1 MRVDFSMEFKAIL
14 FDLDGTLLD
23 TLEDLGNSVNRVL
36 AERGFPTHDLDR
48 YRYFVGDGAMMMI
61 TRALPKQKRKN
72 DVIQACVDEF
82 KKDYSK
88 NWKVKT
94 RLYDGI
100 AEMLDELKARNL
112 KLAVLSNKPHQFTK
126 QSVDKLLSNWRF
138 EIVLGQRDAV
148 PRKPSPE
155 GALEI
160 AEHLNTKPENIIYLG
175 DSDVDMQTAV
185 AAGMFPVGVLWG
197 FRSAKELKDSGAKAL
212 VERPSEVLSLLR

>member
-1 MRVDFSMEFKAIL
+1 MRVDFFMQFKAIL

-36 AERGFPTHDLDR
+36 AEKGFPTHDLDR
-48 YRYFVGDGAMMMI
+48 YRYFVGDGALMLI

-72 DVIQACVDEF
+72 DVIQACFDAF
-82 KKDYSK
+82 QQDYSQ

-100 AEMLDELKARNL
+100 AEMLDELVTRNL
-112 KLAVLSNKPHQFTK
+112 KLAVLSNKPHKFTK

-138 EIVLGQRDAV
+138 TIVLGQRDEV

-160 AEHLNTKPENIIYLG
+160 AGHLNTEPENILYLG
-175 DSDVDMQTAV
+175 DSSVDMQTAV
-185 AAGMFPVGVLWG
+185 AAGMFPAGVLWG
-197 FRSAKELKDSGAKAL
+197 FRSAKELNDSGAKAL
-212 VERPSEVLSLLR
+212 LERPLEIISLLN

>member
-1 MRVDFSMEFKAIL
+1 MRVDFLMQFKAIL

-23 TLEDLGNSVNRVL
+23 TLEDLGNSVNRLL

-72 DVIQACVDEF
+72 DVIQACVDAF
-82 KKDYSK
+82 QKDYSQ
-88 NWKVKT
+88 NWNVKT

-100 AEMLDELKARNL
+100 AEMLDELTARKLN
-112 KLAVLSNKPHQFTK
+112 LAVLSNKPHKFTK
-126 QSVDKLLSNWRF
+126 QCVDALLLNWRF
-138 EIVLGQRDAV
+138 KIVLGQRDEV

-160 AEHLNTKPENIIYLG
+160 AENLNTKPEKILYLG
-175 DSDVDMQTAV
+175 DSSVDMETAV
-185 AAGMFPVGVLWG
+185 AAGMFPAGVLWG
-197 FRSAKELKDSGAKAL
+197 FRSSKELKDAGAKAL
-212 VERPSEVLSLLR
+212 LERPLEILSLLG

>member
-1 MRVDFSMEFKAIL
+1 MQFKVIL

-36 AERGFPTHDLDR
+36 AKKGFPTHDLDR
-48 YRYFVGDGAMMMI
+48 YRYFVGDGALMLI

-72 DVIQACVDEF
+72 DVIQACVDAF
-82 KKDYSK
+82 QLDYSQ

-100 AEMLDELKARNL
+100 AEMLDELVTRNL
-112 KLAVLSNKPHQFTK
+112 KLAVLSNKPHIFTK
-126 QSVDKLLSNWRF
+126 QSVDNLLSNWRF

-160 AEHLNTKPENIIYLG
+160 VENLNTKPENVLYLG
-175 DSDVDMQTAV
+175 DSAVDMQTAV

-197 FRSAKELKDSGAKAL
+197 FRSMKELQDAGAKVL
-212 VERPSEVLSLLR
+212 IERPSEVLPLLR

>member
-1 MRVDFSMEFKAIL
+1 MQFKAIL

-36 AERGFPTHDLDR
+36 AEKEFPTHDLDL
-48 YRYFVGDGAMMMI
+48 YRYFVGDGALMLI

-72 DVIQACVDEF
+72 DVIQACVDAF
-82 KKDYSK
+82 QQDYSQ

-100 AEMLDELKARNL
+100 AEMLDELVTRNL
-112 KLAVLSNKPHQFTK
+112 KLAVLSNKPHRFTK

-160 AEHLNTKPENIIYLG
+160 AEHLSIKPENILYLG
-175 DSDVDMQTAV
+175 DSAVDMQTAV

-197 FRSAKELKDSGAKAL
+197 FRSAKELNDSGAKAL
-212 VERPSEVLSLLR
+212 LERPLEVLSFLR

>member
-1 MRVDFSMEFKAIL
+1 MQFKVIL

-36 AERGFPTHDLDR
+36 AKKGFPTHDLDR
-48 YRYFVGDGAMMMI
+48 YRYFVGDGALMLI

-72 DVIQACVDEF
+72 DVIQACIDAF
-82 KKDYSK
+82 QLDYSQ

-100 AEMLDELKARNL
+100 AEMLDELVTRNL
-112 KLAVLSNKPHQFTK
+112 KLAVLSNKPHIFTK
-126 QSVDKLLSNWRF
+126 QSVDHLLSNWRF

-160 AEHLNTKPENIIYLG
+160 AKHLNAKPENVLYLG
-175 DSDVDMQTAV
+175 DSAVDMQTAV
-185 AAGMFPVGVLWG
+185 AAGMFPAGVLWG
-197 FRSAKELKDSGAKAL
+197 FRSMKELQDAGAKTL
-212 VERPSEVLSLLR
+212 IEQPSEVLSLLR

>member
-1 MRVDFSMEFKAIL
+1 MQFKVIL

-36 AERGFPTHDLDR
+36 AEKEFPTHDLDL
-48 YRYFVGDGAMMMI
+48 YRYFVGDGALMLI

-72 DVIQACVDEF
+72 DVIQACVDAF
-82 KKDYSK
+82 QQDYSQ

-100 AEMLDELKARNL
+100 SEMLDELVTRNL
-112 KLAVLSNKPHQFTK
+112 KLAVLSNKPHKFTK

-160 AEHLNTKPENIIYLG
+160 AEHLSIKPENILYLG
-175 DSDVDMQTAV
+175 DSAVDMQTAL
-185 AAGMFPVGVLWG
+185 AAGMFPAGVLWG
-197 FRSAKELKDSGAKAL
+197 FRSMKELQDAGAKAL
-212 VERPSEVLSLLR
+212 IERPLEVLSLLH

>member
-1 MRVDFSMEFKAIL
+1 MRVNFSMEFKAIL

-23 TLEDLGNSVNRVL
+23 TLDDLGNSVNRVL
-36 AERGFPTHDLDR
+36 AERGFQTHDLDR

-61 TRALPKQKRKN
+61 TRVLPKQKRKN
-72 DVIQACVDEF
+72 DVIQACVDAF
-82 KKDYSK
+82 QKDYSQ

-100 AEMLDELKARNL
+100 AEMLDELVTQNL
-112 KLAVLSNKPHQFTK
+112 KLAVLSNKPHKFTK
-126 QSVDKLLSNWRF
+126 QCVDELLSNWTF

-160 AEHLNTKPENIIYLG
+160 AEHLNAKPENLLYLG

-185 AAGMFPVGVLWG
+185 AAGMFPAGVLWG
-197 FRSAKELKDSGAKAL
+197 FRSMKELKDAGAKAL
-212 VERPSEVLSLLR
+212 IERPSEILSLLS

>member
-1 MRVDFSMEFKAIL
+1 MRVDFSMQFKAIL

-36 AERGFPTHDLDR
+36 AEKEFPTHDLDL
-48 YRYFVGDGAMMMI
+48 YRYFVGDGALMLI
-61 TRALPKQKRKN
+61 TRALPKQKRKTE
-72 DVIQACVDEF
+72 VIQACVDAF
-82 KKDYSK
+82 QQDYSQ

-94 RLYDGI
+94 KLYDGI
-100 AEMLDELKARNL
+100 AEMLDELVTRNL
-112 KLAVLSNKPHQFTK
+112 KLAVLSNKPHKFTK

-160 AEHLNTKPENIIYLG
+160 AEHLNTKPENILYLG
-175 DSDVDMQTAV
+175 DSAVDIQTAT
-185 AAGMFPVGVLWG
+185 AAGMFPAGVLWG
-197 FRSAKELKDSGAKAL
+197 FRSAKELNDAGAKAL
-212 VERPSEVLSLLR
+212 LERPLEVLSLLR

>member
-1 MRVDFSMEFKAIL
+1 MQFKAIL

-36 AERGFPTHDLDR
+36 AERGFPTHDLDL
-48 YRYFVGDGAMMMI
+48 YRYFIGDGAMMLI
-61 TRALPKQKRKN
+61 TRALPKQMRNN
-72 DVIQACVDEF
+72 DTIQACVDEF
-82 KKDYSK
+82 KKDYSQ

-100 AEMLDELKARNL
+100 SEMLDELVTRNL
-112 KLAVLSNKPHQFTK
+112 KLAVLSNKPHKFTK

-160 AEHLNTKPENIIYLG
+160 AEHLNAKPENVLYLG
-175 DSDVDMQTAV
+175 DSAVDMQTAV
-185 AAGMFPVGVLWG
+185 AAGMFPAGVLWG
-197 FRSAKELKDSGAKAL
+197 FRSMKELQDAGAKAL
-212 VERPSEVLSLLR
+212 IERPSEVLSLLR

>member
-1 MRVDFSMEFKAIL
+1 MQFKAIL

-36 AERGFPTHDLDR
+36 AEKEFPTHDLDL
-48 YRYFVGDGAMMMI
+48 YRYFVGDGALMLI
-61 TRALPKQKRKN
+61 TRALPKQKRKTE
-72 DVIQACVDEF
+72 VIQSCVDAF
-82 KKDYSK
+82 QQDYSQ

-94 RLYDGI
+94 KLYDGI
-100 AEMLDELKARNL
+100 AEMLDELVTRNL
-112 KLAVLSNKPHQFTK
+112 KLAVLSNKPHKFTK

-148 PRKPSPE
+148 PRKPRPE

-160 AEHLNTKPENIIYLG
+160 AEHLNTKPENILYLG
-175 DSDVDMQTAV
+175 DSAVDMQTAT

-197 FRSAKELKDSGAKAL
+197 FRSAKELNDSGAKAL
-212 VERPSEVLSLLR
+212 LERPLEVLSHLR

>member
-1 MRVDFSMEFKAIL
+1 MQFKAIL

-36 AERGFPTHDLDR
+36 AEKEFPTHDLDL
-48 YRYFVGDGAMMMI
+48 YRYFVGDGALMLI

-72 DVIQACVDEF
+72 DVIQACVDAF
-82 KKDYSK
+82 QQDYSQ

-100 AEMLDELKARNL
+100 SEMLDELVTRNL
-112 KLAVLSNKPHQFTK
+112 KLAVLSNKPHKFTK

-160 AEHLNTKPENIIYLG
+160 AEHLSIKPENILYLG
-175 DSDVDMQTAV
+175 DSAVDMQTAV

-197 FRSAKELKDSGAKAL
+197 FRSAKELNDSGAKAL
-212 VERPSEVLSLLR
+212 LERPLEVLSHLR

>member
-1 MRVDFSMEFKAIL
+1 MEFKAIL

-48 YRYFVGDGAMMMI
+48 YRYFVGDGATMLI
-61 TRALPKQKRKN
+61 TRVLPKQERKN
-72 DVIQACVDEF
+72 GVIQACVDAF
-82 KKDYSK
+82 QKDYSQ

-100 AEMLDELKARNL
+100 AEMLDELTAQNL
-112 KLAVLSNKPHQFTK
+112 KLAVLSNKPHKFTK
-126 QSVDKLLSNWRF
+126 QCVDELLSSWTL

-160 AEHLNTKPENIIYLG
+160 AEHLKTKPEKILYLG
-175 DSDVDMQTAV
+175 DSAVDMQTAV
-185 AAGMFPVGVLWG
+185 AAGMFPAGVLWG
-197 FRSAKELKDSGAKAL
+197 FRFAKELQDAGAKAL
-212 VERPSEVLSLLR
+212 IERPSEVLSLLR

>member
-1 MRVDFSMEFKAIL
+1 MQFKAIL

-23 TLEDLGNSVNRVL
+23 SLEDLGNAVNRLL

-48 YRYFVGDGAMMMI
+48 YRYFVGDGAMMLI

-82 KKDYSK
+82 QKDYSQ
-88 NWKVKT
+88 NWNVKT

-100 AEMLDELKARNL
+100 AEMLDELTALKL
-112 KLAVLSNKPHQFTK
+112 KLAVLSNKPHKFTK
-126 QSVDKLLSNWRF
+126 QCVDAFLSNWGF
-138 EIVLGQRDAV
+138 KIVLGQRDEV

-160 AEHLNTKPENIIYLG
+160 AEHLNTKPENILYLG
-175 DSDVDMQTAV
+175 DSGVDMQTAV
-185 AAGMFPVGVLWG
+185 AAGMFPAGVLWG
-197 FRSAKELKDSGAKAL
+197 FRSGKELKDAGAKAL
-212 VERPSEVLSLLR
+212 LERPLEILSLLS